1 MVKISIIVP
10 VYNVEEYLGKCLDK
24 LINQTLRDIEIIC
37 IDDGST
43 DNSPAILKE
52 YASIDARIKIITQC
66 NSGVS
71 SARNNG
77 LKLVRGEYIGFCDP
91 DDWVDTDFY
100 EKLYITAT
108 QYNADIVTANI
119 IKVRKNKLQKF
130 FTFKNTTV
138 SEDYKEKLKI
148 CDVPDYS
155 YIWNKIY
162 KTKPLKESN
171 LLFEEGK
178 VYEDIRFSVQ
188 ALALLKRL
196 VTVPDTNY
204 YYLSRPGSIIH
215 NRQNDKDSV
224 SAMEFVKEF
233 FETHNVP
240 FEEQVTTTR
249 IYKISKFIHV
259 KLKRRGKNFK
269 IRIDKGW

>member
-1 MVKISIIVP
+1 MVKISIIIP